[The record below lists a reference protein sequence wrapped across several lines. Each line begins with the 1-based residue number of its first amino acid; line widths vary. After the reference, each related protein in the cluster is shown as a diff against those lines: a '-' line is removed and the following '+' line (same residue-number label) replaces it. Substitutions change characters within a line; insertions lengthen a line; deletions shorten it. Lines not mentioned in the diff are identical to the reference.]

1 MLKEIIKENLLRN
14 VFQKNN
20 TMEQLLLLL
29 IIFDLE
35 VTINIRILI
44 VMELIIENQI
54 KEVDELYEGSIIAIK
69 KRNFNNLILLEDEF
83 QYHEI
88 NLDIDGDEQT
98 KQEKIIEEFVEKVE

>member
-1 MLKEIIKENLLRN
+1 MRN

>member
-1 MLKEIIKENLLRN
+1 
-14 VFQKNN
+14 
-20 TMEQLLLLL
+20 
-29 IIFDLE
+29 
-35 VTINIRILI
+35 
-44 VMELIIENQI
+44 MELIIENQI